1 MTDPWAG
8 FTDDDFRLFDRV
20 ARSLRKRAQGLMDFD
35 DLYQS
40 AALFALEHKAKYE
53 AKRENERYA
62 FTMVRNHLGD
72 LIRQEKAKREGYE
85 VDDEFFY
92 TPKMLKEI
100 VPMIFDPTWM
110 EQSQEYDTDQGGK
123 SGEPGDPAG
132 AWVIVADVKR
142 VFPKLKD
149 QDRLLLYR
157 TLAGP
162 GEYVQ
167 VTKDIAA
174 ESGVTPKRVQDEVR
188 NALVRLGRLLRS
200 N

>member
-1 MTDPWAG
+1 MNPWAD
-8 FTDDDFRLFDRV
+8 FTEDDFRLFDSV
-20 ARSLRKRAQGLMDFD
+20 ARSLRKRATGLLDYD

-40 AALFALEHKAKYE
+40 AALWALENKAKYE
-53 AKRENERYA
+53 AKRDSPKYLFVA
-62 FTMVRNHLGD
+62 VRNHLGD

-167 VTKDIAA
+167 VTKDIAT